1 MVKKKE
7 DEIPE
12 WVTDE
17 IQNAKFKKPEEIK
30 KSGYILEFY
39 YEDNKIDVQLYDAV
53 EDGRHIV
60 TMDVSKDIK
69 IDDLL
74 KGEVYEFVFD
84 QPSKSITFDVFEK
97 NRFVTTIIPLELLWG
112 PYAVFLDDEK
122 IYFHDYINNGTHV
135 WLNMKPETSG
145 EIAIIGTTAIPEFPM
160 VTPLVIGF
168 LMIFLVPFIQKFNL
182 H

>member
-17 IQNAKFKKPEEIK
+17 IQNAKFKKPEELK
-30 KSGYILEFY
+30 KQGYILEFY

-60 TMDVSKDIK
+60 TMDVPKTIK

-74 KGEVYEFVFD
+74 KGEIYEFVFD
-84 QPSKSITFDVFEK
+84 QHKAPLSKKVSEFLEKEKEIDMKAIYQFDLK
-97 NRFVTTIIPLELLWG
+97 SLELLDVG
-112 PYAVFLDDEK
+112 SSEATDDSEE
-122 IYFHDYINNGTHV
+122 D
-135 WLNMKPETSG
+135 
-145 EIAIIGTTAIPEFPM
+145 
-160 VTPLVIGF
+160 
-168 LMIFLVPFIQKFNL
+168 
-182 H
+182 

>member
-30 KSGYILEFY
+30 SSGYILEFY
-39 YEDNKIDVQLYDAV
+39 YDDNKVDVQLYDAV

-60 TMDVSKDIK
+60 TMDVIKGIK

-84 QPSKSITFDVFEK
+84 QHKAPLSKKVSEFLEKEKEIEMKAIYQFELK
-97 NRFVTTIIPLELLWG
+97 SLELLEVG
-112 PYAVFLDDEK
+112 SNESAEEDLEK
-122 IYFHDYINNGTHV
+122 
-135 WLNMKPETSG
+135 
-145 EIAIIGTTAIPEFPM
+145 
-160 VTPLVIGF
+160 
-168 LMIFLVPFIQKFNL
+168 
-182 H
+182 

>member
-12 WVTDE
+12 WVTDD

-30 KSGYILEFY
+30 QQGYILEFY
-39 YEDNKIDVQLYDAV
+39 YEDNKVDVQLYDGV

-60 TMDVSKDIK
+60 TMDVSKKIK

-84 QPSKSITFDVFEK
+84 QHKAPLSKKTSEFLEKEKEIEMKAIYQFDLK
-97 NRFVTTIIPLELLWG
+97 SLELLEVG
-112 PYAVFLDDEK
+112 S
-122 IYFHDYINNGTHV
+122 
-135 WLNMKPETSG
+135 SG
-145 EIAIIGTTAIPEFPM
+145 ESVNADAEED
-160 VTPLVIGF
+160 
-168 LMIFLVPFIQKFNL
+168 
-182 H
+182 

>member
-30 KSGYILEFY
+30 SSGYILEFY
-39 YEDNKIDVQLYDAV
+39 YEDNKVDIQLYDAV

-60 TMDVSKDIK
+60 TMDVAKDIK

-84 QPSKSITFDVFEK
+84 QHKAPLSKKVSEFLEKEKEIEMKAIYQFELK
-97 NRFVTTIIPLELLWG
+97 SLELLEVG
-112 PYAVFLDDEK
+112 SSESKEEDLE
-122 IYFHDYINNGTHV
+122 
-135 WLNMKPETSG
+135 E
-145 EIAIIGTTAIPEFPM
+145 
-160 VTPLVIGF
+160 
-168 LMIFLVPFIQKFNL
+168 
-182 H
+182 

>member
-17 IQNAKFKKPEEIK
+17 IQNAKFKKPEELK
-30 KSGYILEFY
+30 GSGYILEFY
-39 YEDNKIDVQLYDAV
+39 YEDNKVDVQLYDAV

-60 TMDVSKDIK
+60 TMDVVKDIK

-84 QPSKSITFDVFEK
+84 QHKAPISKKVSEFLEKEKEIEMKAIYQFDLK
-97 NRFVTTIIPLELLWG
+97 SLELLD
-112 PYAVFLDDEK
+112 VSS
-122 IYFHDYINNGTHV
+122 N
-135 WLNMKPETSG
+135 ET
-145 EIAIIGTTAIPEFPM
+145 ATADNDIEE
-160 VTPLVIGF
+160 
-168 LMIFLVPFIQKFNL
+168 
-182 H
+182 

>member
-30 KSGYILEFY
+30 SSGYILEFY
-39 YEDNKIDVQLYDAV
+39 YDDNKVDVQLYDSV

-60 TMDVSKDIK
+60 TMDVVKGIK

-74 KGEVYEFVFD
+74 KGEVYEFIFD
-84 QPSKSITFDVFEK
+84 QHKAPLSKKVSEFLEKEKEIEMKAIYQFELK
-97 NRFVTTIIPLELLWG
+97 SLELLEVG
-112 PYAVFLDDEK
+112 SSESAEEDLE
-122 IYFHDYINNGTHV
+122 
-135 WLNMKPETSG
+135 E
-145 EIAIIGTTAIPEFPM
+145 
-160 VTPLVIGF
+160 
-168 LMIFLVPFIQKFNL
+168 
-182 H
+182 

>member
-30 KSGYILEFY
+30 SSGYILEFY
-39 YEDNKIDVQLYDAV
+39 YEDNKVDIQLYDAV

-60 TMDVSKDIK
+60 TMDVAKDIK

-74 KGEVYEFVFD
+74 KGEVYEFIFD
-84 QPSKSITFDVFEK
+84 QHKAPLSKKVSEFLEKEKEIEMKAIYQFELK
-97 NRFVTTIIPLELLWG
+97 SLELLEVG
-112 PYAVFLDDEK
+112 SSESKEEDLE
-122 IYFHDYINNGTHV
+122 
-135 WLNMKPETSG
+135 E
-145 EIAIIGTTAIPEFPM
+145 
-160 VTPLVIGF
+160 
-168 LMIFLVPFIQKFNL
+168 
-182 H
+182 